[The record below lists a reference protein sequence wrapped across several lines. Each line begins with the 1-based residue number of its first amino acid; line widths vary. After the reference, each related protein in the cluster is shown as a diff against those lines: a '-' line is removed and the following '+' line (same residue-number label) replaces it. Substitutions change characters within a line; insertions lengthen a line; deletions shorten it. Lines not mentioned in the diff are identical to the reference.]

1 VVLIVGILLVGFVV
15 AQGEGAN
22 GIGQGVG
29 VDSGNDFGVGSAVSV
44 AARVMAGNYVGEG
57 GQMMMIQKKTNN
69 RVQLRVNDISADCG
83 LNLTQKQVKNKTKLE
98 AKLSNGRNAEV
109 KIMPDVAS
117 VRALERLRMRNCVE
131 GECNIELKEVGQGDG
146 MKLAYEVKTQRRSK
160 FLGLFGVRMNV
171 EAQVDAESGEVIRVK
186 KPWWAFLASEPEE

>member
-117 VRALERLRMRNCVE
+117 VRALERLRMRN
-131 GECNIELKEVGQGDG
+131 
-146 MKLAYEVKTQRRSK
+146 
-160 FLGLFGVRMNV
+160 
-171 EAQVDAESGEVIRVK
+171 
-186 KPWWAFLASEPEE
+186 